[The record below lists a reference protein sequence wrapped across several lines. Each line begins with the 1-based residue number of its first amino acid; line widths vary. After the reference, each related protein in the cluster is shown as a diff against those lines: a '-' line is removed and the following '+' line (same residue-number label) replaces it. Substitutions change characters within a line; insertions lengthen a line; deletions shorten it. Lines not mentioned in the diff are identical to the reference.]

1 MKYSIGKTAKM
12 LGVSVRTLRYY
23 DDIDL
28 VKPAEVSESGYR
40 FYSQNEISTLQQI
53 MFYRELEFSL
63 DEIKKI
69 LFSSDYNSMQ
79 ALKKHRE
86 LLKLRK
92 QHIESLIKLADETIG
107 EKIMSK
113 PEITAEEIENT
124 KKQYANEVKQKW
136 GSTKAYEESRQKY
149 ESQTDDERIQ
159 SAEEQ
164 NRIFKAFASHIGDDP
179 SSADIQILVKR
190 WQDYISKYHYECS
203 NQILSCLG
211 QMYIT
216 DERFKQNIDRYGEG
230 TAQLM
235 SDAISIYCR

>member
-107 EKIMSK
+107 GKIMSK

-124 KKQYANEVKQKW
+124 KKQYAN
-136 GSTKAYEESRQKY
+136 
-149 ESQTDDERIQ
+149 
-159 SAEEQ
+159 
-164 NRIFKAFASHIGDDP
+164 
-179 SSADIQILVKR
+179 
-190 WQDYISKYHYECS
+190 
-203 NQILSCLG
+203 
-211 QMYIT
+211 
-216 DERFKQNIDRYGEG
+216 
-230 TAQLM
+230 
-235 SDAISIYCR
+235 